1 MEFGSLR
8 IASMKDSGRLGL
20 EGLEGCMVTRMLMA
34 NDFKIGRIDMDIDF
48 GVFFFVLSRYCLCLS
63 VCVIASASSRLMRKM
78 DRGGRPGATDV
89 FMKDNSRT
97 VAFLEL
103 ARMVDLACFTW

>member
-1 MEFGSLR
+1 MHGE
-8 IASMKDSGRLGL
+8 
-20 EGLEGCMVTRMLMA
+20 RMLMA

-48 GVFFFVLSRYCLCLS
+48 VFFFCSVSLLPLPLC
-63 VCVIASASSRLMRKM
+63 VVIASASSRLMRKM

-103 ARMVDLACFTW
+103 ARW

>member
-1 MEFGSLR
+1 MHGE
-8 IASMKDSGRLGL
+8 
-20 EGLEGCMVTRMLMA
+20 RMLMA

-48 GVFFFVLSRYCLCLS
+48 VFFFCS
-63 VCVIASASSRLMRKM
+63 VSLPASVIASASSRLMRKM

-103 ARMVDLACFTW
+103 ARW